1 MSNLPSADENSLSPS
16 EVRRLTKRALLFHRY
31 IFRKSWGIY
40 YALWACAFTIY
51 IFVPPLLETLGLP
64 PNFLN
69 GYPLV
74 GVDLLVSVIVGIATG
89 RLVERARRSAFVDS
103 VLRSP
108 QEASYKKWLGAWWIL
123 YIAAII
129 VSAVFFGV
137 DLLSITFGLATIVTP
152 VFYYLLR
159 SSFPEKLPPEGILAI
174 FFFGFATSAS
184 FALSFF
190 PLNYLAYGIIWG
202 ATILVWFGASIISLL
217 NVNKELV
224 EVTEVPDR
232 CQR

>member
-1 MSNLPSADENSLSPS
+1 MSSHPAADENSLNPS
-16 EVRRLTKRALLFHRY
+16 DVRRLTERALLFHRH
-31 IFRKSWGIY
+31 IFKKTWGIY

-64 PNFLN
+64 SNFAN

-74 GVDLLVSVIVGIATG
+74 AVDLVVSATVGIATG
-89 RLVERARRSAFVDS
+89 RLLERARRSAFVHS

-108 QEASYKKWLGAWWIL
+108 KDAFYKKWFGAWWIA
-123 YIAAII
+123 YITAII
-129 VSAVFFGV
+129 VSVFFFGV
-137 DLLSITFGLATIVTP
+137 DLLSVAFGLATTVTP
-152 VFYYLLR
+152 VFYYLLK
-159 SSFPEKLPPEGILAI
+159 SSFPEKLPAEGILAI

-202 ATILVWFGASIISLL
+202 ATILVWFGASIVSLL
-217 NVNKELV
+217 NVNKEIV
-224 EVTEVPDR
+224 EVTEVQDR
-232 CQR
+232 